1 MPDTGTS
8 APQHFDM
15 IIVGAGLSGIGAAW
29 QFQKKCPGKTYAILE
44 QRDAIGGTWDLF
56 RYPGIRSDSDMHTL
70 GYGFRPWTE
79 AKAIADGPS
88 IRKYVRDTAREGD
101 IERHIRFG
109 HKVAACDWDSSSATW
124 TVTAEK
130 DGLPVRL
137 TCSFL
142 MMCTGYYRY
151 DRGHRPSFPG
161 EEQFGG
167 TFVHPQHW
175 PDDLDWAGKRVV
187 VIGSGATAVTIVP
200 EMAKTADKVTM
211 LQRSPTYVVARPG
224 KDAFANGLRKVLPDK
239 LAYGIVRW
247 RNVLLQKFFYHQ
259 AQAKP
264 EQARRRLTTLA
275 AKALGPDYPV
285 DPHFTPKYA
294 PWDQRLCLIPDG
306 DLFEAIKSGR
316 ADVETDQIDT
326 ITENG
331 IQLKSGR
338 QLHADIIVTATGLD
352 LLFLGGAQMTVDGA
366 DYDVSR
372 QMIYRGAMLSGAP
385 NLFFIFGYVNASWTL
400 RADLISDY
408 ACRLISYMGD
418 EGHDVA
424 LPVFHGDAD
433 AGRPWLEFSSGY
445 VQRAVDRFPKQGS
458 EGPWQYHQNYTRDL
472 RDMKL
477 GRLSDGVLQ
486 FSSVEEPV
494 EPR

>member
-8 APQHFDM
+8 TPPHFDM

-29 QFQKKCPGKTYAILE
+29 QMQKRCPEKTYAILE

-88 IRKYVRDTAREGD
+88 IRKYVRDTAREGG
-101 IERHIRFG
+101 IERNIRYG
-109 HKVAACDWDSSSATW
+109 HKVAGCDWDSETATW

-130 DGLPVRL
+130 DGLPVRM

-151 DRGHRPSFPG
+151 DQGYRPRFPG
-161 EEQFGG
+161 EDDFAG

-175 PDDLDWAGKRVV
+175 PDDLDWTDKRVV

-200 EMAKTADKVTM
+200 EMAKTAAKVTM
-211 LQRSPTYVVARPG
+211 LQRSPTYVVSRPG
-224 KDAFANGLRKVLPDK
+224 KDKIANGLRKLLPDK
-239 LAYGIVRW
+239 LAYGIIRW
-247 RNVLLQKFFYHQ
+247 RNVLMQKYFYHQ

-264 EQARRRLTTLA
+264 DRARKHLTDLA

-285 DPHFTPKYA
+285 NPHFTPSYA

-306 DLFEAIKSGR
+306 DLFEAIKGGR
-316 ADVETDQIDT
+316 ADVVTDQIVT
-326 ITENG
+326 ITPDG
-331 IQLKSGR
+331 IRLQSGND
-338 QLHADIIVTATGLD
+338 LPADIIVTATGLD
-352 LLFLGGAQMTVDGA
+352 LLFLGGAEMSVDGEP
-366 DYDVSR
+366 YDVSR
-372 QMIYRGAMLSGAP
+372 QMIYRGSMLSGAP

-408 ACRLISYMGD
+408 ACRLVSYMSD

-424 LPVFHGDAD
+424 VPVYEGDVD
-433 AGRPWLEFSSGY
+433 AGRPWLDFSSGY
-445 VQRAVDRFPKQGS
+445 VQRAVDRFPKQG
-458 EGPWQYHQNYTRDL
+458 EDGPWQYHQNYTRDL

-477 GRLSDGVLQ
+477 GRLNDGVLQ
-486 FSSVEEPV
+486 FSRVVATV
-494 EPR
+494 EPG